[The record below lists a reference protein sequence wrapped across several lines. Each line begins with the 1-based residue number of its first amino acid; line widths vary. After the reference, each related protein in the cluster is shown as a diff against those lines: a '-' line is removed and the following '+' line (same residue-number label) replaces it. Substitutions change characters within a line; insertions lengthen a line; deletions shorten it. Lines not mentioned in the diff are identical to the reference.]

1 MAGLWG
7 DLSFLPDGR
16 LARVESDHTSTRAYI
31 ENDLV
36 WECPTPDHGYLHFLR
51 IGFDGDRI
59 LAIGQG
65 HLTGHAVVVKQVL
78 EEGQWKAKA
87 ETIGIAFGQD
97 PVAFLGATPVHMI
110 SDGQFKVGGEL
121 RPSPQTSQGIREIF
135 PDGTIHWGDDYIRP
149 AHYSGRGFFR
159 RTVKKGFVVGQTGLG
174 LGFLHEAS
182 GHYYSFPRAAG
193 ESTHFDVSA
202 TRFAMGSTTEHG
214 FEYWV
219 WDLAALP
226 KEEAPV
232 TPIPNP
238 PPAPKPNDP
247 PKPEPPVSQI
257 PAELQ
262 DQFAVV
268 SAVRNELF
276 PDKVGE
282 PLHDG
287 EKAAL
292 WAKHV
297 AWRLRHL
304 GVGLAKAKPGSDNH
318 GGACP
323 EAPEG
328 ITTDI
333 VALATGEHWDIQ
345 QDGHDGAA
353 FPRWGLEP
361 NPANYP
367 AIAARWIPAMN
378 PGGVQEKPEE
388 PTKPPVDIPADET
401 PGDIAG
407 LVELVT
413 TSLIEQLK
421 PVIVQEVSKVRD
433 ELVANVD
440 ALRAELKD
448 LTFEGSNRFLG
459 TIVFKRKK

>member
-7 DLSFLPDGR
+7 DVSFLPDGR

-36 WECPTPDHGYLHFLR
+36 WECPTPDHGYLHFVR

-65 HLTGHAVVVKQVL
+65 NLTGHAVVVKQVL

-110 SDGQFKVGGEL
+110 SDGQFKVGGEI

-135 PDGTIHWGDDYIRP
+135 PDGTIHWGDDYVRP
-149 AHYSGRGFFR
+149 AHFNGRGFFR

-174 LGFLHEAS
+174 LGFLEEAT
-182 GHYYSFPRAAG
+182 GHYYSFHRKMG

-202 TRFAMGSTTEHG
+202 TRFAMCSTTEHG

-219 WDLAALP
+219 WDRATLP
-226 KEEAPV
+226 KEEVSTPQPV
-232 TPIPNP
+232 PNPTPIPP
-238 PPAPKPNDP
+238 TTQ
-247 PKPEPPVSQI
+247 PEPPVSQI

-262 DQFAVV
+262 DQFALV

-276 PDKVGE
+276 PDKVGQ

-388 PTKPPVDIPADET
+388 PTKPPVEPPVEET
-401 PGDIAG
+401 PGDIVG
-407 LVELVT
+407 LVDLVT
-413 TSLIEQLK
+413 NAIIAKLQ
-421 PVIVQEVSKVRD
+421 PVIAAEVDK
-433 ELVANVD
+433 
-440 ALRAELKD
+440 LRAELE
-448 LTFEGSNRFLG
+448 LEFEQLEFEGKNRFLG
-459 TIVFKRKK
+459 TITFKRKSGTIK